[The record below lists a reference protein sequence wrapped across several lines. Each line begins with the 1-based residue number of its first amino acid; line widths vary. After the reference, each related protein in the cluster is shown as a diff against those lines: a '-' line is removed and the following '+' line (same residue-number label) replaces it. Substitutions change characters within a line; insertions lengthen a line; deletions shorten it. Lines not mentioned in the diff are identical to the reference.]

1 MSLGDVLFLMGFA
14 AVVGGV
20 VGWEIATER
29 EFNRWSRNRGIYSLP
44 TDSDRRPQTADQKGG
59 VL

>member
-20 VGWEIATER
+20 VGYELGCER
-29 EFNRWSRNRGIYSLP
+29 EFGRWSRNRGIYTLP
-44 TDSDRRPQTADQKGG
+44 EDKP
-59 VL
+59 